1 MCLRLAVRD
10 PFPLREI
17 QEAVYACSGPDDMLE
32 HLYVE
37 MCDDQAELVFFL
49 HEDVGDRAT
58 ATVLRLW
65 RNAVRGIPSLEEWTV
80 LEAGPVH
87 PADPGLS

>member
-10 PFPLREI
+10 PFPLQGI

-37 MCDDQAELVFFL
+37 MRADQAELVFFL
-49 HEDVGDRAT
+49 HEDIGDRAT
-58 ATVLRLW
+58 ETVLRLW
-65 RNAVRGIPSLEEWTV
+65 KNAVRGIPSLEAWTV
-80 LEAGPVH
+80 LETGPVH
-87 PADPGLS
+87 PFDPGLS